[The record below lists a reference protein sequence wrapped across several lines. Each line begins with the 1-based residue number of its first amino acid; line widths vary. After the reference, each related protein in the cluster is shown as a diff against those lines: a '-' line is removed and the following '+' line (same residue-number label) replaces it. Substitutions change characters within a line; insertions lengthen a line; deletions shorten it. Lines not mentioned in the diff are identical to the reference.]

1 MLYLCT
7 NMWNM
12 KIEKELEAYRQKL
25 RKHPLYENINS
36 LEDIKTFMESHVFAV
51 WDFMSLLK
59 FLQLKLT
66 SINVPWLPKSKSN
79 TARFIN
85 EIVLAEESDVN
96 EVGEVKSHF
105 EMYLD
110 AMNEIGADTKE
121 IKDFM
126 WDIQNGVPCQEAIQ
140 TRKVSKP
147 VKDFLS
153 YTFEVI
159 DNGKTHEVASAF
171 TFGREDIIPE
181 MFIEILEQIDPN
193 KAKYKKLRYYLD
205 RHIELDGDEHGPM
218 SLKMM
223 DELCEDNENKWSE
236 VISTAQQ
243 ALQARNN
250 LWLSIHFDILK
261 DKKSQLN
268 EMLMS

>member
-1 MLYLCT
+1 M
-7 NMWNM
+7 N
-12 KIEKELEAYRQKL
+12 IEKELAEYKQEL
-25 RKHPLYENINS
+25 RNHPLYENINS
-36 LEDIKTFMESHVFAV
+36 IEDIKTFMESHVFAV

-66 SINVPWLPKSKSN
+66 NVNVPWLPASNSN

-85 EIVLAEESDVN
+85 EIVLGEESDVN

-110 AMNEIGADTKE
+110 AMNEIGADTTE
-121 IKDFM
+121 INDFIT
-126 WDIQNGVPCQEAIQ
+126 DIENGTPVQEAIQ
-140 TRKVSKP
+140 NRQVNQS

-193 KAKYKKLRYYLD
+193 QAKYKKLRYYLD

-223 DELCEDNENKWSE
+223 DELCGNDQNKWSE

-250 LWLSIHFDILK
+250 LWLSVHFNILK
-261 DKKSQLN
+261 VNKIHLN
-268 EMLMS
+268 EMIMS